1 MSWIS
6 LTATDVR
13 DNLNDAEYEEYRRH
27 VGPDQ
32 ADPMASILADVT
44 AEVRGYVSTEH
55 EISGTTGIPQSLKN
69 AAIDIAI
76 YRLAKRCHMGTEQQR
91 KPAAD
96 AAVTLLQRVAE
107 GDHGVDD
114 TTIKP
119 VSSGAAWGSREKI
132 I

>member
-1 MSWIS
+1 MSWVTLS
-6 LTATDVR
+6 TTDVR
-13 DNLNDAEYEEYRRH
+13 DNLNDAEFEEYRRH

-32 ADPMASILADVT
+32 ADPMTSILADVT

-55 EISGTTGIPQSLKN
+55 EISGKVGVPQSLKN

-76 YRLAKRCHMGTEQQR
+76 YRLAKRCHMGSEQQR

-96 AAVTLLQRVAE
+96 AAVELLQRVAE
-107 GDHGVDD
+107 GDHGIDD
-114 TTIKP
+114 VTVEPTN
-119 VSSGAAWGSREKI
+119 SGASWGSGDKI